1 MVGLPRHFLLYRK
14 SNCYWRSNS
23 ILFRTP
29 KRLSFAAQQLVEFV
43 ALSVSRES
51 LDELAVQFQLRF
63 FPSPQTHDVP
73 ISGIRQDKHQ
83 VRGRPNEK
91 TVQQ

>member
-1 MVGLPRHFLLYRK
+1 MVDRLPRHFLLYRK

-29 KRLSFAAQQLVEFV
+29 KRLSSAAQQLVEFV

-51 LDELAVQFQLRF
+51 LDELAVQFQPRF
-63 FPSPQTHDVP
+63 FPSPQTHDVCTRY
-73 ISGIRQDKHQ
+73 IRWIGGFK
-83 VRGRPNEK
+83 VSPGALL
-91 TVQQ
+91 VA